1 MATTSLWAVRGNIRD
16 VVAYV
21 KDPNKTANPDYDL
34 QNVLSY
40 AVDNDK
46 TEKQYFVTGLNCSPH
61 FAFERMSATKERY
74 GKRGGIVAYHGYQS
88 FKPGELT
95 PELCHEIGVRTA
107 KQMWGDRFEII
118 VATHIKGSS
127 ALHNHFVIN
136 SVSCK
141 DGKKYRWQK
150 GSYRELRRISD
161 DLCCQYRLSIIE
173 NPLPKKMPR
182 QAWIA
187 EAQGKVTHKSILRR
201 DVDRVIRSN
210 ISFPYFLKALEHL
223 GYVVVRDN
231 DYKHI
236 SVITEGWSKPVRL
249 DNLGANYTLEA
260 IEQRIRDN
268 LHNEP
273 VPHIHKP
280 QKRVACELEQQMKVL
295 EQYSIIEILFMIFF
309 ELMGI
314 PYDDPFTKEHRTTPQ
329 YDILSPYFA
338 QEAIHNEQYC
348 REIRLMGRYGLNTT
362 EDVTAFRDQRKAEL
376 QTLEQARKDVDNR
389 RRRLNDPD
397 QKARNSA
404 ERSEITRKMITV
416 RREMNLAD
424 DILSDVQRL
433 AKAIAAE
440 KACEERLV
448 PDKTRKKQK
457 NKEQER

>member
-88 FKPGELT
+88 FKPGE
-95 PELCHEIGVRTA
+95 
-107 KQMWGDRFEII
+107 
-118 VATHIKGSS
+118 
-127 ALHNHFVIN
+127 
-136 SVSCK
+136 
-141 DGKKYRWQK
+141 
-150 GSYRELRRISD
+150 
-161 DLCCQYRLSIIE
+161 
-173 NPLPKKMPR
+173 
-182 QAWIA
+182 
-187 EAQGKVTHKSILRR
+187 
-201 DVDRVIRSN
+201 
-210 ISFPYFLKALEHL
+210 
-223 GYVVVRDN
+223 
-231 DYKHI
+231 
-236 SVITEGWSKPVRL
+236 
-249 DNLGANYTLEA
+249 
-260 IEQRIRDN
+260 
-268 LHNEP
+268 
-273 VPHIHKP
+273 
-280 QKRVACELEQQMKVL
+280 
-295 EQYSIIEILFMIFF
+295 
-309 ELMGI
+309 
-314 PYDDPFTKEHRTTPQ
+314 
-329 YDILSPYFA
+329 
-338 QEAIHNEQYC
+338 
-348 REIRLMGRYGLNTT
+348 
-362 EDVTAFRDQRKAEL
+362 RKAEL
-376 QTLEQARKDVDNR
+376 QTLERARKDVDNR
-389 RRRLNDPD
+389 RRRLNDPE

-433 AKAIAAE
+433 TKAIAAE